1 MFSRGWADLGNHAS
15 DRKGAPLT
23 PGKAYT
29 ITLDLAATDHVVPK
43 GHRLALIVAGTDK
56 NLIDPPSTTPTLTL
70 DLARTSVRVPHLG
83 SAAAF
88 AHATSGGTSATP
100 ETTVLDGVRAPHT
113 AQRAPGN

>member
-1 MFSRGWADLGNHAS
+1 MGV
-15 DRKGAPLT
+15 PLT

-70 DLARTSVRVPHLG
+70 DLARTSVRVPLLG
-83 SAAAF
+83 GAAAF
-88 AHATSGGTSATP
+88 ARATSGGTSAAP
-100 ETTVLDGVRAPHT
+100 EARVLDGVRAPHT
-113 AQRAPGN
+113 AQRVPGN